1 MFTGLCGV
9 HAGRLV
15 IDSGKTVDRLQAE
28 CAHTCHGDALD
39 GQIVRLGAAGSEDH
53 VVRAGA
59 ETGGERG
66 AGGIKRPRRRLA
78 GLMHACRVRVCVGHE
93 RHHRLDDVPGHRLG
107 GSGVQIQLVGFAGC
121 IGSVSHG

>member
-53 VVRAGA
+53 VVRRAP
-59 ETGGERG
+59 
-66 AGGIKRPRRRLA
+66 RPAANEARAASSALA
-78 GLMHACRVRVCVGHE
+78 AVL
-93 RHHRLDDVPGHRLG
+93 PG
-107 GSGVQIQLVGFAGC
+107 
-121 IGSVSHG
+121 